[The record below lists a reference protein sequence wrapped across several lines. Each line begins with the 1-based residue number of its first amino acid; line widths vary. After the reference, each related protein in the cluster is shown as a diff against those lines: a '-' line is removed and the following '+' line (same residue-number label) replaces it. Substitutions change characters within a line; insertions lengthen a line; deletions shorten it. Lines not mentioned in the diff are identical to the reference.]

1 MSHGDLQGWSA
12 DPFGRHEQRYFSAG
26 QPTKLVR
33 DGLAES
39 YDEPPPVSAEWSAP
53 QAEPG
58 PGAAVSASA
67 GAVWPAAASGEQGVP
82 SPEPAAARTE
92 QSAPSP
98 EPAAA
103 GGPGRPR
110 FAVLYTVAVVA
121 VLAVVAAVAL
131 ILRGTSGQTTL
142 TGAAFVTRAAQHTA
156 AQRTVDVTLAGTVR
170 GGGQSVTIRGAGGI
184 NLSTGSSELTLLMT
198 IDGHRVVEKEIQ
210 LPGAAYFTLSLDGK
224 NLPRQLGD
232 RDWIRIPVQSAT
244 AAIAS
249 GSSPQAALRLLEQ
262 HGSAVHE
269 LGQKT
274 IGGTQCTGYS
284 VTPGHQA
291 MLAAARQVSAGGALP
306 PGVAATLQG
315 ITPPTFTVWLDGRGL
330 VRQMTASL
338 QVGDLPDASSGAA
351 AQVVE
356 TFSGYGTPV
365 QIVAP
370 AAADVQSEQTFLRR
384 RGGAGSV

>member
-39 YDEPPPVSAEWSAP
+39 YAEPPPASAEEGAP
-53 QAEPG
+53 QAGQG
-58 PGAAVSASA
+58 PAACTSTSTAAGTGAGT
-67 GAVWPAAASGEQGVP
+67 GAVPPAAAS
-82 SPEPAAARTE
+82 TE

-103 GGPGRPR
+103 CGPGRPR

-121 VLAVVAAVAL
+121 ALAVVAAVAL
-131 ILRGTSGQTTL
+131 ILKSTSGQANL
-142 TGAAFVTRAAQHTA
+142 TDAAFVTRSAQHTA
-156 AQRTVDVTLAGTVR
+156 AQRAVDVTLAGTVR

-224 NLPRQLGD
+224 DLPRQLGG

-244 AAIAS
+244 AATAS

-269 LGQKT
+269 FGQKT
-274 IGGTQCTGYS
+274 IGGTRCTGYS
-284 VTPGHQA
+284 VTPSHQA
-291 MLAAARQVSAGGALP
+291 MLAAVRQVSAGRALP

-315 ITPPTFTVWLDGRGL
+315 VTPPTFTVWLDGHGL
-330 VRQMTASL
+330 LRQMTASL
-338 QVGDLPDASSGAA
+338 QIGDLPGASPGAA
-351 AQVVE
+351 ASVVE